1 MRAKSPRAFSC
12 LTLLMMR
19 IEAGLMI
26 WSLQKKANKVSQMH
40 ISVCIMTSKGS
51 KI

>member
-1 MRAKSPRAFSC
+1 
-12 LTLLMMR
+12 LMIT
-19 IEAGLMI
+19 IEVGLMN
-26 WSLQKKANKVSQMH
+26 WNLQKTANNVSQMH